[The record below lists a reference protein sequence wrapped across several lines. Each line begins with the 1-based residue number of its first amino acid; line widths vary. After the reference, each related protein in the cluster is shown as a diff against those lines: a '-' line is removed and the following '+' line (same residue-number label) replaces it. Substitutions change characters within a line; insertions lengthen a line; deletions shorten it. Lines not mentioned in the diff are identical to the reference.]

1 MSGPEVVEPKVEELW
16 KRARLMS
23 GFGDERIRCLEDIVD
38 MSPKHARAKAL
49 LGILLANRGG
59 EENKRRA
66 LSLCRAAVDLKP
78 EDLPLRIALGRLA
91 DGEEKRGALHTA
103 LQFDPDNLEAM
114 VLLITASQSFGTQ
127 EEDIYMRIK
136 QQIEDSDVDY
146 HYALGAYFRRK
157 DVTKCRHHYERVVL
171 KMERAESDPK
181 GLCDKAR
188 FWLCTLGGEGGENNT
203 DFGAGVVK
211 RCPREYITSLYKSF
225 APKFDELLVD
235 KLQYRTPALL
245 RESVNSFFADS
256 SSCANFLD
264 LGCGTG
270 LSGLSFRSLVS
281 DGAFV
286 GVDLSPDMLEK
297 AKERDCCY
305 TELLCSDVETFVN
318 EKAILKAAPFSLIVS
333 CDVFVYLG
341 SLDVVFENV
350 KSVKSADGI
359 FAFSVELLDEGR
371 PMDYLCMNVARF
383 AHKKSYIEN
392 LANAVGF
399 EVLAMR
405 ESVLRKNAGDDVAGL
420 LVVLK

>member
-1 MSGPEVVEPKVEELW
+1 MSNLAPEVEPKVEELW

-136 QQIEDSDVDY
+136 QQIEVRSDWRLTYLPVMQCLTLSPVPPCSPLFPSPCQDSDVDY

-305 TELLCSDVETFVN
+305 TELLC
-318 EKAILKAAPFSLIVS
+318 
-333 CDVFVYLG
+333 
-341 SLDVVFENV
+341 
-350 KSVKSADGI
+350 
-359 FAFSVELLDEGR
+359 R
-371 PMDYLCMNVARF
+371 
-383 AHKKSYIEN
+383 
-392 LANAVGF
+392 
-399 EVLAMR
+399 
-405 ESVLRKNAGDDVAGL
+405 
-420 LVVLK
+420 